1 VEFESRVSEVLSD
14 FARTLLTDFSIQAI
28 LDHLV
33 LRMVDVLPVTS
44 VGVTLSAPGIHPR
57 FIAASN
63 AAAFRFE
70 QLQCELG
77 EGPCVLA
84 FQTGEPVAVADLR
97 EDDRFPRFSE
107 RALAEGLA
115 GVFAFPLRDR
125 DRQIGALDLYRATP
139 GQLDAR
145 AQSTAQTMA
154 DVAAAYVLN
163 SQARTDLRAASA
175 LARASAL
182 HDALTGLPNR
192 TLLVERLE
200 HSILRCRRSKK
211 VAAVLFA
218 DLDRFKAVNDTY
230 GHHIGDELLQAV
242 AERLTALLRP
252 GDTLARLAGDEFVI
266 LCEDLDNP
274 SQVEPIAA
282 RIDLALSVP
291 FVVSGIE
298 VRMSASV
305 GIAFAGQG
313 GDGSETVLQD
323 ADVAMYQ
330 AKHQGGAR
338 HGVVDLRKRH
348 LANHR
353 ARLNRDLQGALG
365 RGELRTA
372 YQPIV
377 STPDERIL
385 GAEALLRWHH
395 PAVGMVAPQTAV
407 PLAEMSGLITE
418 IGRWVLERACLDRQT
433 WPRQSDEPLAV
444 AVNVSASQLMGAEF
458 VGSVA
463 KVLADSGTDPGVV
476 MLEITEGLLI
486 QDSDRAL
493 VVLSELKRLGVTL
506 ALDDFGTGYSSLDH
520 LQRFPVDIVKIDQ
533 AFISQVDLDRTSS
546 LIVTAMVTR
555 AHELG
560 MRVVA
565 EGVESADQRERVVSL
580 DCDAYQ
586 GFHFARPM
594 PTGELGPMMA
604 ASQL

>member
-1 VEFESRVSEVLSD
+1 MDHQQTATARIASGSE
-14 FARTLLTDFSIQAI
+14 T
-28 LDHLV
+28 
-33 LRMVDVLPVTS
+33 
-44 VGVTLSAPGIHPR
+44 GVPS
-57 FIAASN
+57 
-63 AAAFRFE
+63 
-70 QLQCELG
+70 
-77 EGPCVLA
+77 
-84 FQTGEPVAVADLR
+84 
-97 EDDRFPRFSE
+97 
-107 RALAEGLA
+107 
-115 GVFAFPLRDR
+115 
-125 DRQIGALDLYRATP
+125 
-139 GQLDAR
+139 
-145 AQSTAQTMA
+145 
-154 DVAAAYVLN
+154 
-163 SQARTDLRAASA
+163 
-175 LARASAL
+175 
-182 HDALTGLPNR
+182 
-192 TLLVERLE
+192 

-520 LQRFPVDIVKIDQ
+520 LPRFPVDIVKIDQ

>member
-1 VEFESRVSEVLSD
+1 
-14 FARTLLTDFSIQAI
+14 
-28 LDHLV
+28 
-33 LRMVDVLPVTS
+33 M
-44 VGVTLSAPGIHPR
+44 
-57 FIAASN
+57 
-63 AAAFRFE
+63 
-70 QLQCELG
+70 
-77 EGPCVLA
+77 
-84 FQTGEPVAVADLR
+84 
-97 EDDRFPRFSE
+97 
-107 RALAEGLA
+107 
-115 GVFAFPLRDR
+115 
-125 DRQIGALDLYRATP
+125 
-139 GQLDAR
+139 
-145 AQSTAQTMA
+145 
-154 DVAAAYVLN
+154 
-163 SQARTDLRAASA
+163 
-175 LARASAL
+175 
-182 HDALTGLPNR
+182 
-192 TLLVERLE
+192 
-200 HSILRCRRSKK
+200 
-211 VAAVLFA
+211 
-218 DLDRFKAVNDTY
+218 
-230 GHHIGDELLQAV
+230 
-242 AERLTALLRP
+242 
-252 GDTLARLAGDEFVI
+252 
-266 LCEDLDNP
+266 
-274 SQVEPIAA
+274 EPIAA

-520 LQRFPVDIVKIDQ
+520 LPRFPVDIVKIDQ